1 MVSVWTTWKLFP
13 LAAHGE
19 HIQAPIGPGLY
30 EVREVGSGELIA
42 FGHTANVAQ
51 ALAGLAP
58 LTAAAPLW
66 KRALGLAPS
75 RSGRRDLE
83 YRTCATRNRS
93 EARLMAE
100 QMLGRRQAY
109 WRRTMVSGRAA

>member
-1 MVSVWTTWKLFP
+1 MVSGWTTWKLFP
-13 LAAHGE
+13 LAEHGE

-30 EVREVGSGELIA
+30 EVRAFSSGDLIA

-58 LTAAAPLW
+58 RTRNAPAW
-66 KRALGLAPS
+66 KRMLGLAP
-75 RSGRRDLE
+75 RQPARRDLE
-83 YRTCATRNRS
+83 YRTCATRTKAQ
-93 EARLMAE
+93 ARLIAE

-109 WRRTMVSGRAA
+109 WRRALVSGHAM